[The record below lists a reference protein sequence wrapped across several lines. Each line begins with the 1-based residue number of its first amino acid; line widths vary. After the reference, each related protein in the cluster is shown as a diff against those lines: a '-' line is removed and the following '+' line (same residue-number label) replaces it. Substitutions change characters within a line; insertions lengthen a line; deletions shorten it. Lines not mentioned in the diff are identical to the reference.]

1 MWRTLSTVK
10 KIPYGGPS
18 RANSPRSNS
27 LAKCRRRSKI
37 GHGTRAKAFI
47 HVGNQTSNDFGS
59 RIKLKMPHTP
69 TVSARCKLT
78 GSLILQLGHRKYA
91 VGAQFMLVPSFGST
105 TRVQDQIVLAVVRQ
119 NGIPVLEANVGLLLL
134 VSNGEIVERLKTN
147 EGMILGKMAVPA
159 ARNQKNRMFKSD
171 GSW

>member
-1 MWRTLSTVK
+1 
-10 KIPYGGPS
+10 
-18 RANSPRSNS
+18 
-27 LAKCRRRSKI
+27 
-37 GHGTRAKAFI
+37 
-47 HVGNQTSNDFGS
+47 
-59 RIKLKMPHTP
+59 
-69 TVSARCKLT
+69 
-78 GSLILQLGHRKYA
+78 
-91 VGAQFMLVPSFGST
+91 
-105 TRVQDQIVLAVVRQ
+105 VQGQIVLAVVRQ